1 MNGVWSTTPMIEN
14 RVMAPQPAHNVLV
27 KAETD
32 LTMYVQHK
40 HIFYMHKCTV
50 ADMPLTFREDS
61 ASPSSADPV

>member
-1 MNGVWSTTPMIEN
+1 
-14 RVMAPQPAHNVLV
+14 MAPQPAHNVLV

-50 ADMPLTFREDS
+50 ADMPLPFREDS